1 MPVAAVSFAGRL
13 TVSAGSAIT
22 TFGSMA
28 GWRMARFAG
37 AALSVM
43 MALGSTSAPVPA
55 VVGMAMMGKRP
66 GSDCAAS

>member
-1 MPVAAVSFAGRL
+1 
-13 TVSAGSAIT
+13 
-22 TFGSMA
+22 
-28 GWRMARFAG
+28 MARFAG